1 MNDRVPPGQ
10 HLVSGFP
17 VLHVGPVP
25 PFDPKTWRL
34 RVFGLVA
41 EERSYT
47 YAELTS
53 GTLLPLTTVQ
63 TDFHCVTTW
72 SKLDNIWE
80 GVKFID
86 LLAQMRLQPG
96 ARYVMAHCAHGYTT
110 NIPLA
115 DLKRD
120 DVLLAWRHNG
130 ADLSPEH
137 GSPYACW
144 CHTCM
149 AGRAPNGYAAWS
161 SWPRMLQVFGNNAGI
176 ICTVIPGTSNA
187 TPGIEVRGAA
197 PDSRG

>member
-34 RVFGLVA
+34 RVFGFVE

-53 GTLLPLTTVQ
+53 GTLFPLTSVQ

-80 GVKFID
+80 GVKFTD
-86 LLAQMRLQPG
+86 LLAQ
-96 ARYVMAHCAHGYTT
+96 
-110 NIPLA
+110 
-115 DLKRD
+115 
-120 DVLLAWRHNG
+120 
-130 ADLSPEH
+130 
-137 GSPYACW
+137 
-144 CHTCM
+144 
-149 AGRAPNGYAAWS
+149 RAAAAWTCGT
-161 SWPRMLQVFGNNAGI
+161 SWPTARM
-176 ICTVIPGTSNA
+176 A
-187 TPGIEVRGAA
+187 TPPIFPWLISSVTT
-197 PDSRG
+197 SC

>member
-34 RVFGLVA
+34 RVFGLVE

-53 GTLLPLTTVQ
+53 GTLFPRITVQ

-80 GVKFID
+80 GVKFPD
-86 LLAQMRLQPG
+86 LLRSEERRVG
-96 ARYVMAHCAHGYTT
+96 KECST
-110 NIPLA
+110 
-115 DLKRD
+115 
-120 DVLLAWRHNG
+120 
-130 ADLSPEH
+130 
-137 GSPYACW
+137 
-144 CHTCM
+144 
-149 AGRAPNGYAAWS
+149 
-161 SWPRMLQVFGNNAGI
+161 
-176 ICTVIPGTSNA
+176 
-187 TPGIEVRGAA
+187 RG
-197 PDSRG
+197 